1 MSPIGRIFIVVNL
14 GLAVAFLGWAS
25 ANLANSNK
33 YKTWYETEKTAKE
46 KLDTELNA
54 RISELLTESNQKEN
68 DKNSLT
74 RDKAEL
80 DTANA
85 RLTSDL
91 AGARQENADLIA
103 SLKAMETQLGQMS
116 SDVASA
122 TSDAKEALSRAQEA
136 QDARHAA
143 EQAKLA
149 AEERADGLEQD
160 LEGARSQIAQLEVQL
175 NDTNKKLADTTT
187 ALQVLEDVTGTEHT
201 EIGQQPLID
210 GAVIMVSYEIEPGVV
225 LINRGKADNVQRGY
239 SFDVYSGSTYKGRVR
254 VVNVHEN
261 TCSAVIEKLYEGR
274 TISQGDSASTQI

>member
-33 YKTWYETEKTAKE
+33 YKTWYETEKAAKE
-46 KLDTELNA
+46 KLDTELNG

-68 DKNSLT
+68 DKQSLI
-74 RDKAEL
+74 RDKSEL
-80 DTANA
+80 DTNLA

-91 AGARQENADLIA
+91 SGARQENADLIA
-103 SLKAMETQLGQMS
+103 NLKGMETQIGQMS
-116 SDVASA
+116 SSVASA
-122 TSDAKEALSRAQEA
+122 TADAKEALSRAQEA

-160 LEGARSQIAQLEVQL
+160 LEAARNQIAALEVQV

-187 ALQVLEDVTGTEHT
+187 ALQVLEDVTGTDHSV
-201 EIGQQPLID
+201 IGKQPLID

-239 SFDVYSGSTYKGRVR
+239 SFDIYSGSEYKGRVR
-254 VVNVHEN
+254 VTNVHEN
-261 TCSAVIEKLYEGR
+261 SCSAVIEKLYEGR